1 MVFHVSRQNITQAI
15 GTPLLNAFK
24 MWNRGLPNAQLEHLY
39 NFHKCLLPIILY
51 VYLVYGHFKQLK

>member
-1 MVFHVSRQNITQAI
+1 MLI
-15 GTPLLNAFK
+15 
-24 MWNRGLPNAQLEHLY
+24 QLEHLY